1 MQQTKKMF
9 NVQQLKPDL
18 TEKDI
23 ILEYSELLVNFY
35 QNSTCL
41 VFVYITYLINFKP
54 VNFNLYYTVILYCMT
69 Q

>member
-18 TEKDI
+18 IEKDI

-35 QNSTCL
+35 QNSTYLSCL
-41 VFVYITYLINFKP
+41 C
-54 VNFNLYYTVILYCMT
+54 LYYLLNKF
-69 Q
+69 